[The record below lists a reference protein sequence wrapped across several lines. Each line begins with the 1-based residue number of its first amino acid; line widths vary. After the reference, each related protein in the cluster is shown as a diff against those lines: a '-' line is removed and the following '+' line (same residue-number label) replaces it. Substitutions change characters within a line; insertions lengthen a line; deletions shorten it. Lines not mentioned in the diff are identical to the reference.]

1 MRLYDNMLINK
12 SMGGKIMAK
21 GKRAESRCRYLI
33 RTIASQKGWDIKHPQ
48 KGGDFLEEQEIEDFF
63 PDCGLEGTKPD
74 FLVCKKSLPIIVVE
88 AKNEIKKIN
97 DAVTEAIDYANL
109 INKKGRYNIKIAVGV
124 AGEEDHGYL
133 FQSFFWNG
141 KKWKELSSKGYEL
154 TSFPSVF
161 EVEGAILTNNGT
173 TEVSIPQISDYID
186 TAIELSSILRS
197 AKIEPSLRP
206 KVLGAV
212 ITALYWGEIDL
223 EEGKELDSINELV
236 SEAVK
241 STDHFEDIKKAQ
253 LIETLRLTVGDF
265 NRLAD
270 KIGKIVFL
278 LKKLNI
284 KSILQTDT
292 DFLGLLYEAFIRYG
306 YDNNSLGIV
315 FTPRHI
321 TKYCAELIDVTAKDK
336 VIDIACG
343 SGGFLVAS
351 FDRMVKTSKK
361 LGIPSE
367 IVRESL
373 YGFDTNPTVWSLA
386 ALNMFFR
393 GDGKSHIEN
402 ASCFENNSR
411 ENVKN
416 KFSKA
421 LLNPP
426 FSQEEEPERDFIS
439 TAMDSLQTMGLLA
452 VVVKSGI
459 FADDDNAQWRNEF
472 LKKHTVLGMI
482 SLPGD
487 LFYPTAVDTT
497 IMVAQAHRPQVK
509 SDKVFMA
516 KVWNDGFK
524 KLKGKRVEV
533 EGSQLP
539 EILNLFR
546 KFLKKIRVKSDLV
559 TIISASQLMAEGAE
573 FCPEQYLPQPVFPKD
588 VQDRHIDNVTKSILT
603 ATVCVK
609 DISDEVIN
617 DFPKVDENLPDIPY
631 GKKGGIE
638 KFFTV
643 SGGKSSGESNYLA
656 GSCPYISSG
665 DPQNSIIRLVNDV
678 KDEVFQQGAIT
689 VTCFG
694 QACIQPW
701 RFMAR
706 GNGGS
711 AVRVLIPKYK
721 MTYSEL
727 AWFAAQINMQRW
739 RFFYG
744 RMAIQKRLKQLII
757 NAPVQKI
764 EDRDSSIADKIRKL
778 SRTFSNIMKE

>member
-1 MRLYDNMLINK
+1 M
-12 SMGGKIMAK
+12 SK
-21 GKRAESRCRYLI
+21 GKRAESRCRYLV
-33 RTIASQKGWDIKHPQ
+33 RTIASQKGWDVKHPQ

-63 PDCGLEGTKPD
+63 PDCGLEGAKPD
-74 FLVCKKSLPIIVVE
+74 FLVCKKSLPIMVVE

-97 DAVTEAIDYANL
+97 DAVTQAIDYANI
-109 INKKGRYNIKIAVGV
+109 INKKNKYLIKIAVGI

-133 FQSFFWNG
+133 FKSSFWNG
-141 KKWKELSSKGYEL
+141 KEWKGLSSKGYEL

-161 EVEGAILTNNGT
+161 EVDGAIVTNNGT
-173 TEVSIPQISDYID
+173 TEISVPQISDYIN

-223 EEGKELDSINELV
+223 EEGRELDSINELV
-236 SEAVK
+236 SAAIR
-241 STDHFEDIKKAQ
+241 STDHFEESKKEQ
-253 LIETLRLTVGDF
+253 LIETLKLTIGDY
-265 NRLAD
+265 NRLAS

-321 TKYCAELIDVTAKDK
+321 TKYCAELIDVTAKDL

-351 FDRMVKTSKK
+351 FDRMMKTSKNI
-361 LGIPSE
+361 GIPSE

-402 ASCFENNSR
+402 ASCFEANSR
-411 ENVKN
+411 EIVKN
-416 KFSKA
+416 KFMKA

-426 FSQEEEPERDFIS
+426 FSQAEEPERDFIS
-439 TAMDSLQTMGLLA
+439 TAMDSLQTMGMLA
-452 VVVKSGI
+452 VIVKSGI
-459 FADDDNAQWRNEF
+459 FADDDNAQWRNKF

-497 IMVAQAHRPQVK
+497 IMIAQAHRPQMK
-509 SDKVFMA
+509 NDKIFMA
-516 KVWNDGFK
+516 KVWNDGFR

-539 EILNLFR
+539 EILDLFR
-546 KFLKKIRVKSDLV
+546 NYLNSKQVKSDLV
-559 TIISASQLMAEGAE
+559 TIISASQIMADGAE
-573 FCPEQYLPQPVFPKD
+573 FCPEQYLPQPVFPKE
-588 VQDRHIDNVTKSILT
+588 VQDMHIANITKSILT
-603 ATVCVK
+603 TTVCVE
-609 DISDEVIN
+609 DISDEVII
-617 DFPKVDENLPDIPY
+617 DFPIIDKTLPDIPY
-631 GKKGGIE
+631 GEEGNIE
-638 KFFTV
+638 RFFTV
-643 SGGKSSGESNYLA
+643 SGGKSSGERNYLA
-656 GSCPYISSG
+656 GTCPYISSG

-678 KDEVFQQGAIT
+678 DGEVFQQGAIT

-694 QACIQPW
+694 QACVQPW
-701 RFMAR
+701 RFMAK
-706 GNGGS
+706 GDGGS
-711 AVRVLIPKYK
+711 AVRVLIPKFK

-744 RMAIQKRLKQLII
+744 RMAIQKRLKQLNIK
-757 NAPVQKI
+757 APDRKI
-764 EDRDSSIADKIRKL
+764 EDGNSSIASKIKGL
-778 SRTFSNIMKE
+778 SGTFSGILKE

>member
-1 MRLYDNMLINK
+1 
-12 SMGGKIMAK
+12 MAK
-21 GKRAESRCRYLI
+21 GKRAESRCRYLV
-33 RTIASQKGWDIKHPQ
+33 RDIAGQKGWDVRHPQ

-63 PDCGLEGTKPD
+63 PDCGLDGTKPD
-74 FLVCKKSLPIIVVE
+74 FIVCKKSLPLVVVE
-88 AKNEIKKIN
+88 AKNDIKKI
-97 DAVTEAIDYANL
+97 DIAISEAMEYANS
-109 INKKGRYNIKIAVGV
+109 INKKGKYKIRIVVGV
-124 AGEEDHGYL
+124 AGEENHGYL
-133 FQSFFWNG
+133 FKSFFWND
-141 KKWKELSSKGYEL
+141 KKWTPLTSKGYEL
-154 TSFPSVF
+154 TSFPSVY
-161 EVEGAILTNNGT
+161 EVDGALVTNNGT
-173 TEVSIPQISDYID
+173 TEVSIPQISDYIN

-223 EEGKELDSINELV
+223 EDGKELESINDLV
-236 SEAVK
+236 SAAIK
-241 STDHFEDIKKAQ
+241 STDHFEENKKEQ
-253 LIETLRLTVGDF
+253 LIETLKLTVGDY
-265 NRLAD
+265 NRLSN
-270 KIGKIVFL
+270 KISKIVFL

-351 FDRMVKTSKK
+351 FDRMMKTSKK
-361 LGIPSE
+361 FGIPSE

-402 ASCFENNSR
+402 VSCFEESSK

-416 KFSKA
+416 KFTKA

-426 FSQEEEPERDFIS
+426 FSQDEEPERDFIS
-439 TAMDSLQTMGLLA
+439 LAMESLQTMGLMA

-459 FADDDNAQWRNEF
+459 FADDDNALWRSDF
-472 LKKHTVLGMI
+472 LKKHSVLGMI

-497 IMVAQAHRPQVK
+497 IMIAQAHRPQMK
-509 SDKVFMA
+509 SDKIFMA
-516 KVWNDGFK
+516 KIWNDGYK

-539 EILNLFR
+539 EVLDLF
-546 KFLKKIRVKSDLV
+546 KMFMKNKKVKSELV
-559 TIISASQLMAEGAE
+559 TIVSASQIMEVGAE
-573 FCPEQYLPQPVFPKD
+573 FSPEQYLPQPELSEEEQNIFVEN
-588 VQDRHIDNVTKSILT
+588 ITKSILT
-603 ATVCVK
+603 ASVCIE
-609 DISDEVIN
+609 DIADEVLAN
-617 DFPKVDENLPDIPY
+617 FPLSDDKLPELPY
-631 GKKGGIE
+631 GKSDNIE
-638 KFFTV
+638 KFFAV

-656 GSCPYISSG
+656 GTCPYVSSG
-665 DPQNSIIRLVNDV
+665 DPQNSIVRLVNDV
-678 KDEVFQQGAIT
+678 NGEVFENGAIT

-694 QACIQPW
+694 QACVQPW

-721 MTYSEL
+721 MSYSEM

-744 RMAIQKRLKQLII
+744 RMAIQKRLKQLKLT
-757 NAPVQKI
+757 APSKKI
-764 EDRDSSIADKIRKL
+764 EDGENSIAKKICEL
-778 SRTFSNIMKE
+778 SGTFSNIMKE

>member
-1 MRLYDNMLINK
+1 M
-12 SMGGKIMAK
+12 
-21 GKRAESRCRYLI
+21 
-33 RTIASQKGWDIKHPQ
+33 
-48 KGGDFLEEQEIEDFF
+48 
-63 PDCGLEGTKPD
+63 
-74 FLVCKKSLPIIVVE
+74 
-88 AKNEIKKIN
+88 
-97 DAVTEAIDYANL
+97 
-109 INKKGRYNIKIAVGV
+109 
-124 AGEEDHGYL
+124 
-133 FQSFFWNG
+133 
-141 KKWKELSSKGYEL
+141 
-154 TSFPSVF
+154 TSFPSVY
-161 EVEGAILTNNGT
+161 EVDGALVTNNGT
-173 TEVSIPQISDYID
+173 TEVSIPQTSDYIN

-223 EEGKELDSINELV
+223 EDGKELESINDLV
-236 SEAVK
+236 SAAIK
-241 STDHFEDIKKAQ
+241 STDHFEENKKEQ
-253 LIETLRLTVGDF
+253 LIETLKLTVGDY
-265 NRLAD
+265 NRLSN
-270 KIGKIVFL
+270 KISKIVFL

-351 FDRMVKTSKK
+351 FDRMMKTSKK
-361 LGIPSE
+361 FGIPSE

-402 ASCFENNSR
+402 VSCFEESSK

-416 KFSKA
+416 KFTKA

-426 FSQEEEPERDFIS
+426 FSQDEEPERDFIS
-439 TAMDSLQTMGLLA
+439 LAM
-452 VVVKSGI
+452 KSGI
-459 FADDDNAQWRNEF
+459 FADDDNALWRSEF
-472 LKKHTVLGMI
+472 LKKHSVFGMI

-497 IMVAQAHRPQVK
+497 IMIAQAHRPQMK
-509 SDKVFMA
+509 SDKIFMA
-516 KVWNDGFK
+516 KIWNDGYK

-539 EILNLFR
+539 EVLDLFK
-546 KFLKKIRVKSDLV
+546 KFMKNKKVKSELV
-559 TIISASQLMAEGAE
+559 TIVSASQIMEVGAE
-573 FCPEQYLPQPVFPKD
+573 FSPEQYLPQPELSEEEQNIFVEN
-588 VQDRHIDNVTKSILT
+588 ITKSILT
-603 ATVCVK
+603 ASVCIE
-609 DISDEVIN
+609 DIADEVLTN
-617 DFPKVDENLPDIPY
+617 FPLSDDKLPELPY
-631 GKKGGIE
+631 GKSDNIE
-638 KFFTV
+638 KFFAV

-656 GSCPYISSG
+656 GTCPYVSSG
-665 DPQNSIIRLVNDV
+665 DPQNSIVRLVNDV
-678 KDEVFQQGAIT
+678 NGEVFENGAIT

-694 QACIQPW
+694 QACVQPW

-721 MTYSEL
+721 MSYSEM

-744 RMAIQKRLKQLII
+744 RMAIQKRLKQLKLT
-757 NAPVQKI
+757 APSKKI
-764 EDRDSSIADKIRKL
+764 EDGENSIAKKICEL
-778 SRTFSNIMKE
+778 SGTFSNIMKE